1 MKGANKMTITYQDEL
16 GVVAVKVHESYEI
29 VFGFKKVFFT
39 DENDN
44 DYSISSEHLISIS
57 AK

>member
-1 MKGANKMTITYQDEL
+1 MTVTYQDEL
-16 GVVAVKVHESYEI
+16 GVVAVKVNESYEM

-39 DENDN
+39 DESDR
-44 DYSISSEHLISIS
+44 DYIVEIENIICIS

>member
-39 DENDN
+39 DKNDN
-44 DYSISSEHLISIS
+44 DYIVDIEHIICISS
-57 AK
+57 K

>member
-1 MKGANKMTITYQDEL
+1 MTITYQDEL

-39 DENDN
+39 DKNDN
-44 DYSISSEHLISIS
+44 DYIVDIEHIICISS
-57 AK
+57 K

>member
-1 MKGANKMTITYQDEL
+1 MTVTYQDEL
-16 GVVAVKVHESYEI
+16 GVVAVKVNPSYEI

-44 DYSISSEHLISIS
+44 DYIVEIENVICISS
-57 AK
+57 K